1 MKRRSPS
8 TVRRRPSPRPRRRP
22 PPSSRKGRSH
32 TLAYAALL
40 ILLVAAAVWAVRRVA
55 RVANAPPPPPASP
68 VYRPQPVPP
77 KVLREAHTYTF
88 YDVLREVGG
97 ARLRHPE
104 VINTTRDRHVT
115 LDRDRRPV
123 LRPGRYVLQVA
134 SFRRR
139 ARAKKVVAELG
150 LLGLGARIDR
160 AQLPNGVVW
169 HRVRIGPITDL
180 PRLNRIRRILA
191 EHHYRPLLMVRS
203 LPP

>member
-1 MKRRSPS
+1 M
-8 TVRRRPSPRPRRRP
+8 
-22 PPSSRKGRSH
+22 G
-32 TLAYAALL
+32 
-40 ILLVAAAVWAVRRVA
+40 AAVWAVRRVA
-55 RVANAPPPPPASP
+55 RVASAPPPPPVPP
-68 VYRPQPVPP
+68 VSRPQPVPP
-77 KVLREAHTYTF
+77 KVLREAHTFTF

-123 LRPGRYVLQVA
+123 LRPGRYILQVA

-139 ARAKKVVAELG
+139 ARAKKVVAKLA

-160 AQLPNGVVW
+160 AQLPNGAVW

-180 PRLNRIRRILA
+180 ARLNQIRRILA
-191 EHHYRPLLMVRS
+191 EHRYRPLLMVRS